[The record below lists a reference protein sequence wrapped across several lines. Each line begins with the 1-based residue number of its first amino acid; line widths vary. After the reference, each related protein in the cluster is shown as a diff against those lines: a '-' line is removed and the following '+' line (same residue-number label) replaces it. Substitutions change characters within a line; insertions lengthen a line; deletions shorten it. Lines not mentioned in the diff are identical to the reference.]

1 MPKRKLK
8 LTAVTISEIPELIET
23 IESSNLDITNKD
35 KIVTNLMLVA
45 HLADNLE
52 YSRITIAKLREL
64 FGIKAKVPSKEVTT
78 ERLNTFI

>member
-52 YSRITIAKLREL
+52 YSRITIAKLCH
-64 FGIKAKVPSKEVTT
+64 FSQWSSVNCQSGVQQYKNS
-78 ERLNTFI
+78 

>member
-1 MPKRKLK
+1 MPKRKPK
-8 LTAVTISEIPELIET
+8 LTVVTIAEIPELIET
-23 IESSNLDITNKD
+23 IESSNLDLTNKD

-64 FGIKAKVPSKEVTT
+64 FGIKAKVPSKEV
-78 ERLNTFI
+78 

>member
-64 FGIKAKVPSKEVTT
+64 FGIKAKIPSKEV
-78 ERLNTFI
+78 

>member
-64 FGIKAKVPSKEVTT
+64 FGIKAKVSSKEV
-78 ERLNTFI
+78 

>member
-64 FGIKAKVPSKEVTT
+64 FGIKAKVPSKEV
-78 ERLNTFI
+78 

>member
-1 MPKRKLK
+1 MPKRKPK

-64 FGIKAKVPSKEVTT
+64 FGIKAKVPSKEV
-78 ERLNTFI
+78 

>member
-8 LTAVTISEIPELIET
+8 LTAVTISDIPELIET

-64 FGIKAKVPSKEVTT
+64 FGIKAKVPSKEV
-78 ERLNTFI
+78 

>member
-45 HLADNLE
+45 HLVDNLE

-64 FGIKAKVPSKEVTT
+64 FGIKAKVPSKEV
-78 ERLNTFI
+78 

>member
-64 FGIKAKVPSKEVTT
+64 FGIKAKVP
-78 ERLNTFI
+78 

>member
-23 IESSNLDITNKD
+23 NESSNLDITKKD

-45 HLADNLE
+45 HLADNWE

-64 FGIKAKVPSKEVTT
+64 FGIKAKVPSKEV
-78 ERLNTFI
+78 

>member
-23 IESSNLDITNKD
+23 IESSTLDITNKD

-64 FGIKAKVPSKEVTT
+64 FGIKAKVPSKEV
-78 ERLNTFI
+78 

>member
-1 MPKRKLK
+1 MPKIKLK

-64 FGIKAKVPSKEVTT
+64 FGIKAKVPSKEV
-78 ERLNTFI
+78 